1 MSKLATRKPIKRS
14 KPPGAPKRKARGK
27 TPGTSAKGATGRS
40 RHPSSVLMWLSGK
53 VLTTILP
60 ALFFGIGLGIVIGY
74 WLDPEDKLPISN
86 VAIENSV
93 QTRSVPRPESIPSGP
108 VLVAP
113 EQAPQKI
120 IPTNTAPMETVP
132 TETVQTVVR
141 IQLNDE
147 QVVALP
153 TVSERSAPAP
163 TITKKKQWLANAVI
177 SAVDKKKPAIALV
190 IDDVG
195 VDLKRARRAVA
206 LKGPL
211 TIAIMTYANDIT
223 ALASTAHLNGHEL
236 MVHVP
241 MEPVDLS
248 SNAGPNV
255 LLTSHE
261 SGELMRRL
269 EWALTRF
276 DGYVGINNHMGSRFT
291 AWEPG
296 MRLVL
301 AELNKRGLLYLDS
314 PTSSESK
321 AGQVARKLS
330 LPFASRD
337 VFLDN
342 DPTPDAVRQ
351 QIVELEEIA
360 KRYGYAVGIGHPH
373 DATIEVLSEW
383 LLHAEER
390 GFVLVPISAIVQRRL
405 AKS

>member
-1 MSKLATRKPIKRS
+1 MSKLATRRPIKRS
-14 KPPGAPKRKARGK
+14 KPPGALKRKARGK
-27 TPGTSAKGATGRS
+27 KLGASAKRATGR
-40 RHPSSVLMWLSGK
+40 PSSALMRLSGK
-53 VLTTILP
+53 VVTTILP
-60 ALFFGIGLGIVIGY
+60 ALIFGIGLGIVIGY
-74 WLDPEDKLPISN
+74 WLDSEDKFPTANI
-86 VAIENSV
+86 AMEDSV
-93 QTRSVPRPESIPSGP
+93 QTRPAPRPEPIRPVP

-113 EQAPQKI
+113 EPAPQMTI
-120 IPTNTAPMETVP
+120 P
-132 TETVQTVVR
+132 TETAEIAVNIRPDSVPVPELQP
-141 IQLNDE
+141 I
-147 QVVALP
+147 P
-153 TVSERSAPAP
+153 ERSAPAP
-163 TITKKKQWLANAVI
+163 NITKKKQWLANAVI
-177 SAVDKKKPAIALV
+177 SPVAEGKPAIALV

-223 ALASTAHLNGHEL
+223 ALASTARLNGHEL
-236 MVHVP
+236 IVHVP

-255 LLTSHE
+255 LLTSLN
-261 SGELMRRL
+261 SGELTRRL
-269 EWALTRF
+269 VWALARF
-276 DGYVGINNHMGSRFT
+276 DGYVGISNHMGSRFT

-296 MRLVL
+296 MQLVL
-301 AELNKRGLLYLDS
+301 AEVKKRGLLYLDS
-314 PTSSESK
+314 RTTSDSI

-342 DPTPDAVRQ
+342 DPTPDAVRR

-360 KRYGYAVGIGHPH
+360 KRHGYAVGIGHPH

-383 LLHAEER
+383 LQHAEER
-390 GFVLVPISAIVQRRL
+390 GFVIVPISAVVQRRL